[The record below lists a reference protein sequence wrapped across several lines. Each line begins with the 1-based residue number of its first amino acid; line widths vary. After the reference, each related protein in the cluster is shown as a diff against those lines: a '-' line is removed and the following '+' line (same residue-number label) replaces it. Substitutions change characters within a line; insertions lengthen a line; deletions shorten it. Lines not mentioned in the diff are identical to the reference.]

1 MPLILKVPGATA
13 EEIARG
19 LAAADAVLQTSGV
32 TFAQALRAQFDRE
45 GWDIVHN
52 FADDKQPPALVMAA
66 ANALDEARWAAMEA
80 CCAGWPEK
88 PVDWQLEY
96 ANDGGG
102 QDNGG

>member
-1 MPLILKVPGATA
+1 MPLILKVPGATT
-13 EEIARG
+13 EELARG
-19 LAAADAVLQTSGV
+19 LAAAEAVFQALGV
-32 TFAQALRAQFDRE
+32 TCAQGLRAQFERE

-52 FADDKQPPALVMAA
+52 FADDKQPPAPVMAA

-88 PVDWQLEY
+88 PADWQLEY